1 MTPPSFKRTDIVEI
15 LDGTHPRVGR
25 GVALAIYALI
35 CASAVV
41 IALETMPDLSARTN
55 AWLVGIE
62 IVILVLFLIEYALRL
77 ICSENPLKYAFSFWG
92 IVDFLAVIP
101 ALVFLLPDF
110 ATIRAIRLLRILRL
124 LKLFKA
130 NRALD
135 RISKALNRAKTEFAI
150 FFFIA
155 CVALYLAA
163 VGIYHFEHEAQPD
176 GFSSIPE
183 SLWWA
188 IATFTTVGYGD
199 VYPVTAG
206 GRIFTGLVMLIGI
219 GIIAVPAGLVTAAL
233 TEATPVVPTAADDP
247 DTPSTESKKGDD
259 T

>member
-1 MTPPSFKRTDIVEI
+1 MTRFGFSRAEVIEI

-25 GVALAIYALI
+25 AVALAIYGLI
-35 CASAVV
+35 CVSAVV
-41 IALETMPDLSARTN
+41 IALETMPSLSPAMNTI
-55 AWLVGIE
+55 LVTTE
-62 IVILVLFLIEYALRL
+62 IVILSVFVIEYVLRL
-77 ICSENPLKYAFSFWG
+77 SCSAQPLHYAFSFWG
-92 IVDFLAVIP
+92 IVDFLAIVP
-101 ALVFLLPDF
+101 ALIFLMPDF
-110 ATIRAIRLLRILRL
+110 ATIRAIRLLRLLRL

-135 RISKALNRAKTEFAI
+135 RITRALDGTKAEFAI

-155 CVALYLAA
+155 CVALYLAS
-163 VGIYHFEHEAQPD
+163 VGIYHFEHQAQPD

-199 VYPVTAG
+199 VYPITVG
-206 GRIFTGLVMLIGI
+206 GRIFTGVIMLIGI

-233 TEATPVVPTAADDP
+233 TEAAPTDQIL
-247 DTPSTESKKGDD
+247 TKETESNRGDEQ
-259 T
+259 

>member
-1 MTPPSFKRTDIVEI
+1 MTRPTFHRTDIIEI
-15 LDGTHPRVGR
+15 LDGTHPTVGR

-35 CASAVV
+35 CGSAVV
-41 IALETMPDLSARTN
+41 IALETLPDLTPRMNSF
-55 AWLVGIE
+55 LVAAE
-62 IVILVLFLIEYALRL
+62 IVILSLFLIEYVLRL
-77 ICSENPLKYAFSFWG
+77 TCSPEPLKYAFSFWG

-135 RISKALNRAKTEFAI
+135 RIAHALNAAKAEFAI

-163 VGIYHFEHEAQPD
+163 VGIYHFEHIAQPD

-199 VYPVTAG
+199 VYPITTG

-233 TEATPVVPTAADDP
+233 TEARPADKPHTNNQDPTTGDDP
-247 DTPSTESKKGDD
+247 
-259 T
+259 

>member
-1 MTPPSFKRTDIVEI
+1 MKRSDIIDI

-25 GVALAIYALI
+25 AVALTIYALI
-35 CASAVV
+35 CLSAVV
-41 IALETMPDLSARTN
+41 IAMETVPDLPAQVN
-55 AWLVGIE
+55 AILVGVE
-62 IVILVLFLIEYALRL
+62 IVILTLFFFEYALRL
-77 ICSENPLKYAFSFWG
+77 TCSHKPLTYAFSFWG
-92 IVDFLAVIP
+92 IIDFLAIVP

-110 ATIRAIRLLRILRL
+110 ATIRALRLLRILRL

-135 RISKALNRAKTEFAI
+135 RITRALDRAKTEFAI
-150 FFFIA
+150 FFFIS

-233 TEATPVVPTAADDP
+233 TEATPANAPVEDIP
-247 DTPSTESKKGDD
+247 ESNKGDEQ
-259 T
+259 

>member
-1 MTPPSFKRTDIVEI
+1 MKRTEIIDI

-41 IALETMPDLSARTN
+41 IALETLPDLSPRAN
-55 AWLVGIE
+55 AALVVAE
-62 IVILVLFLIEYALRL
+62 FAILAVFLVEYVLRL
-77 ICSENPLKYAFSFWG
+77 TCSEQPLKYAFSFWG

-124 LKLFKA
+124 LKLVKA

-135 RISKALNRAKTEFAI
+135 RIARALDRAKAEFAI

-163 VGIYHFEHEAQPD
+163 VGIYHFEHEAQPE

-199 VYPVTAG
+199 VYPITAG

-233 TEATPVVPTAADDP
+233 TEAAPTDHKDD
-247 DTPSTESKKGDD
+247 DTQPTTGDD
-259 T
+259 K